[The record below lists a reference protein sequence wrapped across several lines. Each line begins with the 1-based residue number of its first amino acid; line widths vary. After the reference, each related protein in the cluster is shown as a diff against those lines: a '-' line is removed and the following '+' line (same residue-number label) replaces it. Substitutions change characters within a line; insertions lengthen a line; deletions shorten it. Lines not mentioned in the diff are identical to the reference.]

1 MNTRVLVLGAGGW
14 GTALAVHLARNGA
27 RAALWA
33 RTPELRAELR
43 SARENRKYLPGVS
56 IPASVEITDSL
67 EAELTVVAVPT
78 QHIRAALKD
87 LALARA
93 PLVSVAKGLEMG
105 THLRP
110 TEILREIARGARTAV
125 LSGPSHAEEV
135 ARGLPATLVAAS
147 EADDLAKSVQRLFM
161 GETLRVYTATDVVGV
176 EIGGALKNI
185 IAIAAGIC
193 DSLRL
198 GDNAKAALLTR
209 GIAEIARLG
218 TALGARRPTFFGVSG
233 IGDLITTCYSPHG
246 RNLYVGR
253 EVGKGRP
260 LGEVLRGMSMVA
272 EGVWTCRAALDLA
285 RERSV
290 EMPITEAVVRI
301 LHEEQPPLE
310 AVRGLMARMP
320 KAEAEDWA

>member
-1 MNTRVLVLGAGGW
+1 M
-14 GTALAVHLARNGA
+14 TATLQG
-27 RAALWA
+27 
-33 RTPELRAELR
+33 
-43 SARENRKYLPGVS
+43 
-56 IPASVEITDSL
+56 
-67 EAELTVVAVPT
+67 
-78 QHIRAALKD
+78 
-87 LALARA
+87 LALAPS

-110 TEILREIARGARTAV
+110 TEILRELVRGSRTAV

-147 EADDLAKSVQRLFM
+147 EEDDLSRSVQRLFM
-161 GETLRVYTATDVVGV
+161 GETLRVYTASDVVGV
-176 EIGGALKNI
+176 EMGGGLKNI

-209 GIAEIARLG
+209 GIVEIARLG

-260 LGEVLRGMSMVA
+260 LAEVLRGMAMVA
-272 EGVWTCRAALDLA
+272 EGVWTCKAALDLA
-285 RERSV
+285 RVRGV

-301 LHEEQPPLE
+301 LHEGKPPLE
-310 AVRGLMARMP
+310 SVRELMARMP
-320 KAEAEDWA
+320 KSEAEDWN